1 MKMLF
6 LTVAF
11 IAMLASLAKA
21 QQVPDPRVADLLQA
35 GKIRVGV
42 HSIMYSKDPRTGEL
56 KAASTG
62 SFFSTLLAHWGHGL
76 GLRSCRSD
84 IRPFLRC

>member
-11 IAMLASLAKA
+11 IAMFAGLAEA

-42 HSIMYSKDPRTGEL
+42 HSICTQR
-56 KAASTG
+56 
-62 SFFSTLLAHWGHGL
+62 
-76 GLRSCRSD
+76 
-84 IRPFLRC
+84 IRERVS

>member
-11 IAMLASLAKA
+11 IAMFVSLAEA
-21 QQVPDPRVADLLQA
+21 QQVSDPRVADLLQA

-42 HSIMYSKDPRTGEL
+42 HSIIVHK
-56 KAASTG
+56 G
-62 SFFSTLLAHWGHGL
+62 SANG
-76 GLRSCRSD
+76 
-84 IRPFLRC
+84 